1 MDESPERGGVPVS
14 KSGQSSRTV
23 LCIGSEAISLHRR
36 CSFLREQGWRVL
48 SSTNGHEGVLRF
60 TAELVDVVVVDLNG
74 DGSEGAL
81 IAGELKRI
89 RPKVPVIILVTEG
102 ETLAEGAL
110 ASADA
115 VVLRSDQHED
125 LLKALEASQAAS

>member
-1 MDESPERGGVPVS
+1 V
-14 KSGQSSRTV
+14 RTV

-36 CSFLREQGWRVL
+36 CSFLRDHGWRVL
-48 SSTNGHEGVLRF
+48 SSSSGHEGIFRF
-60 TAELVDVVVVDLNG
+60 TAELVDVVVIDLNG

-81 IAGELKRI
+81 IAGELKRLK
-89 RPKVPVIILVTEG
+89 PNVPVIILVAEG
-102 ETLAEGAL
+102 EPLAEGAL

-115 VVLRSDQHED
+115 VVRRSDQHEE

>member
-1 MDESPERGGVPVS
+1 
-14 KSGQSSRTV
+14 
-23 LCIGSEAISLHRR
+23 
-36 CSFLREQGWRVL
+36 LREQGWRVL
-48 SSTNGHEGVLRF
+48 SSSSGHDGILRF

-102 ETLAEGAL
+102 QTLAEGAL

-115 VVLRSDQHED
+115 VVLRSDHLQN
-125 LLKALEASQAAS
+125 LLKVLEASQDAS

>member
-1 MDESPERGGVPVS
+1 VS
-14 KSGQSSRTV
+14 KPGRRTRTV

-48 SSTNGHEGVLRF
+48 SSANGHEGILRC
-60 TAELVDVVVVDLNG
+60 TVELVDVVVIDLNS

-81 IAGELKRI
+81 IAGELKRL

-102 ETLAEGAL
+102 ETLVEGAL

-115 VVLRSDQHED
+115 VVRRSDHHRE
-125 LLKALEASQAAS
+125 LLKALEAALGAP

>member
-1 MDESPERGGVPVS
+1 V
-14 KSGQSSRTV
+14 RTV

-48 SSTNGHEGVLRF
+48 SSSSGHEGIFRF
-60 TAELVDVVVVDLNG
+60 TAEPVDVVVVDLNG
-74 DGSEGAL
+74 DGSDGAL
-81 IAGELKRI
+81 IAGELKRL
-89 RPKVPVIILVTEG
+89 RPEVPVIILITDG

-115 VVLRSDQHED
+115 VVLRSDQHQE